1 MLGSKT
7 LGLNVLEFYY
17 VILANHDKNLESR
30 IRLLKVCICVELES
44 SVL

>member
-7 LGLNVLEFYY
+7 LGLNVLEFHY
-17 VILANHDKNLESR
+17 VMLENHDQNLESR
-30 IRLLKVCICVELES
+30 IRLLKVCICVKLKS

>member
-7 LGLNVLEFYY
+7 LGLNVLEFLY
-17 VILANHDKNLESR
+17 VMLENHDQNLESR
-30 IRLLKVCICVELES
+30 IRLLKVCICVKLES